1 MAKDLKSFAREKLSQ
16 ISEKL
21 KVSEKEAEKV
31 LDGHKTEEEN
41 IKSAYEKYKKLSKN
55 DLLKEFLTQIEN
67 KKKAGKFNRSEVENI
82 AKRITPMLNN
92 EQKQMLKSI
101 LDSI

>member
-16 ISEKL
+16 VSEKL
-21 KVSEKEAEKV
+21 KVAEKDAEKV
-31 LDGHKTEEEN
+31 LDGHEKEQKD

-55 DLLKEFLTQIEN
+55 DLVKEFLTQIEN
-67 KKKAGKFNRSEVENI
+67 KKKSGNFNRAEVDNI
-82 AKRITPMLNN
+82 AKRISPMLNN